1 MDAQV
6 EKRSEKLGRDALYK
20 KTTKISKLP
29 YYLTVQF
36 VRFEFVQHSQQNTKI
51 LRTCNFDMSLDVM
64 DLCNDELKE
73 QLKTVRKK
81 LKDTEDKRLKLGK
94 WAFQVT
100 VCCCALRRRRRRL
113 CQRSAAAQNTAA
125 QSRRGGVLVSHRT
138 ALSHLAC
145 RPCPVGGPDLAGQKA
160 GDCRGE
166 DGQGAGRPQGAGGW
180 RHALAGRHAHH
191 GGRRGERCCG
201 CGCCGCLSLTDSAL
215 PPQRVGG

>member
-113 CQRSAAAQNTAA
+113 CQRSAAAQQRRAGAGECWSATAPRSLILLAVPVLSAVPTSQDKKQETAA
-125 QSRRGGVLVSHRT
+125 EKTAKEQAARKALEGGDMLSPGGTRTMEVDGVS
-138 ALSHLAC
+138 AAAAAAAAA
-145 RPCPVGGPDLAGQKA
+145 V
-160 GDCRGE
+160 
-166 DGQGAGRPQGAGGW
+166 
-180 RHALAGRHAHH
+180 
-191 GGRRGERCCG
+191 
-201 CGCCGCLSLTDSAL
+201 CL
-215 PPQRVGG
+215 